1 MLDLIL
7 HDAKLIF
14 PREDERYGSLGVQ
27 DGKIAGIYLDR
38 ETPAA
43 RRRIDVGGRPLL
55 PGAVD
60 PHIHLGV
67 RGDRYDEEILT
78 ETRAALKGG
87 ITTVGC
93 YLREK
98 GSYVG
103 KVEDFAARGRSKIY
117 TDILF
122 HLVILEP
129 SQIPDIPML
138 AERYGNPAFK
148 FYLHGIP
155 GLPIMDAENLL
166 KAFTVIAGLKQPGM
180 ACVHA
185 EDHAMCVDGMARLKA
200 MKNPTTLADWAQT
213 SPDGSEAEAVRLSA
227 SAAQKTGARLY
238 IVHLSSAL
246 GLEAVREARASGVSL
261 HCETTSTYLFYDNED
276 VAGMKLRRHPPI
288 RTATDRAALWTGVAD
303 GSIET
308 IGTDNVTANAEE
320 NNFTGTFWE
329 NRGGMPCLATHLSQ
343 LLHMGVHKRGLPLS
357 LLADRISRRPAEIF
371 GLYPQKGSFQE
382 GADADLVV
390 IDPDLEKVVRGTETG
405 SRTDFTPLEG
415 RMLRGWPVMVIK
427 GGEVVVE
434 ESNLTCDS
442 GIGHILNQIPSL
454 PHM

>member
-1 MLDLIL
+1 MLDLL
-7 HDAKLIF
+7 LYDAKLVF
-14 PREDERYGSLGVQ
+14 PREGQRSGSLGVK
-27 DGKIAGIYLDR
+27 DGKIAGVFLDR
-38 ETPAA
+38 EIPAS
-43 RRRIDVGGRPLL
+43 RRKIDVGGRPFL
-55 PGAVD
+55 PGVID
-60 PHIHLGV
+60 PHIHLGT
-67 RGDRYDEEILT
+67 RGDSYDEECLT

-87 ITTVGC
+87 ITTLGC

-103 KVEDFAARGRSKIY
+103 RVEDFAARAKSKIY
-117 TDILF
+117 TDMLF
-122 HLVILEP
+122 HIVILEP

-155 GLPIMDAENLL
+155 GLPIMNAENLL
-166 KAFTVIAGLKQPGM
+166 KAFTVIAGLKQPGL

-200 MKNPTTLADWAQT
+200 MKNPTPLADWAQT

-246 GLEAVREARASGVSL
+246 GLEAVREAKAGGVTI
-261 HCETTSTYLFYDNED
+261 HCESTSTYLFYDNED
-276 VAGMKLRRHPPI
+276 AAGMKLRRHPPI
-288 RTATDRAALWTGVAD
+288 RTAADRAALWTGVAD

-390 IDPDLEKVVRGTETG
+390 IDPDLEKVVCGSETG

-454 PHM
+454 RHM